1 MPFNSNFER
10 KTRKDKLMN
19 LITCKKFRGGGNSLK
34 FRVKSEEVRVG
45 RAIRRLAAS
54 IAIITAL
61 AAAQSAWAAYY
72 AWSGGGSSPFY
83 FDDTANWG
91 FKTSGGGM
99 WITVPAIGSRS
110 DALNIDPTLLVN
122 DGKGNGTTATFEGKT
137 VRGVAYDVNWNKSFP
152 STWNKTITFRTTT
165 SLTSDIVLNSADET
179 ISFVATAADC
189 GVVSSSRLY
198 FKPSSNLQIES
209 GTYSFGGDIVVA
221 GTLSVSGAMLKNA
234 QRYIQVGS
242 GGNGTVTIGPGGVYE
257 NFGNLGS
264 LTVAHT
270 SGHSGTLNVA
280 GGTVSISGWLTMC
293 YNASSVSAA
302 VNVTDGGV
310 LAVKRLVLGNA
321 GTSGGVVTLDG
332 GTLRAYADES
342 PFVDA
347 HDSLRVYA
355 GANGATFDSNGKTI
369 TIAESIEDKSGE
381 AGVVRFTGGGTIT
394 LSGTPSYT
402 GGTTNVAG
410 TVLSLTT
417 AAKSAIVAHPVVVEI
432 PAAGAVDG
440 TVVFEVTDGGTFSQS
455 EVDAM
460 VVTGTDAS
468 RYALVLAYGGTK
480 VVISDTLAGE
490 YVWNDGASAASWKTA
505 GKWSKNNVAGNWYDS
520 TAAVFA
526 NAGDAVTVD
535 ADVTAASVT
544 FRADATVGG
553 AATLKVP
560 VVDVASGV
568 AATISA
574 PTADPLEK
582 TGAGTL
588 TLGASRTDT
597 TTLSD
602 GTLVMSGTG
611 TTLDWSKFTFG
622 TDVSKPV
629 TLKFENGATVANAS
643 AMRFGAVAGMTN
655 TVYKE
660 CGDWTVSGNFLMGL
674 SDGPAQTFYHNGGEL
689 TVGGYFS
696 VGDFDGGAGVS
707 HVEING
713 GTVNI
718 THAGNYTAIGSL
730 SDGTAIVKN
739 GGTLNATGNLLVGN
753 KAAGTM
759 TIDNGGVVNVAD
771 IIFAYNETGR
781 DSLFELK
788 KGGELSVDR
797 IYYRNGTIAEDTF
810 LFNGGTLKCKSSE
823 LITAHDRLF
832 VKVASNGGIIDL
844 DGRTVAIEE
853 PLLEDAES
861 TGGGMAFIGGGSVT
875 LASGNTY
882 TGTTTV
888 EVGTTV
894 HVAAQN
900 EIGGGLAVM
909 VPETT
914 PADGVYT
921 LVAIDGEGTFNANV
935 LSSVV
940 PPANVKL
947 RLSVDAKSVLC
958 IYGNPPNVWI
968 GGATGSLSD
977 NANWSLGTVPRS
989 GESCV
994 IGNATGANLTN
1005 PSGSVFAPASITF
1018 PATSAAVTINGEFS
1032 GITQIVNNSPSMV
1045 EFTGAVEFAD
1055 TVDVTGGLKFT
1066 GGVTGKQLANAT
1078 DIHGI
1083 YNFTKEGDLTEI
1095 ANTTVKSDGVY
1106 NLLDGTFYKND
1117 GDFHVEAGGKAVVK
1131 DAKIISTAKDGAHLL
1146 GTFNGLFVVTNQFFV
1161 QGDSTHY
1168 LSTSGSG
1175 TLVMNELRVI
1185 QNGKIA
1191 LVKAIL
1197 GHGGIVRGAG
1207 YVRVYN
1213 NGSCEYGSY
1222 DDWTMY
1228 HNSKGTNTATESP
1241 VFYKH
1246 SSSSTWS
1253 YLTFDTTDYYDNT
1266 IGRTITC
1273 EAPISAADAASAEKF
1288 RVTVKGKG
1296 KFVFANTSDGNI
1308 FSGGLI
1314 VQDTATVEVKA
1325 NAKPGNGTI
1334 TLGAGTTLALTSTSN
1349 EFTPLVNTL
1358 NLPTGENEVATIRI
1372 DGKRLRSGE
1381 GLEIATIGNAA
1392 SVTKDNVKIE
1402 GDAIGGRK
1410 TTLRIEGGKL
1420 MLNVKPDGTMIIV
1433 R

>member
-1 MPFNSNFER
+1 M
-10 KTRKDKLMN
+10 KTPTK
-19 LITCKKFRGGGNSLK
+19 
-34 FRVKSEEVRVG
+34 
-45 RAIRRLAAS
+45 RATRRLAAS
-54 IAIITAL
+54 LAIITAL

-91 FKTSGGGM
+91 FKTSGSGM
-99 WITVPAIGSRS
+99 WIAVPAIGSRS
-110 DALNIDPTLLVN
+110 DAMNIDPTLLVN
-122 DGKGNGTTATFEGKT
+122 DGKGPGTKTNFEGKQ
-137 VRGVAYDVNWNKSFP
+137 VVGVAYDVGWNSSFP

-189 GVVSSSRLY
+189 GVVSSRRLY
-198 FKPSSNLQIES
+198 VRPSSNLQIES
-209 GTYSFGGDIVVA
+209 GTYSFEDDIVVA
-221 GTLSVSGAMLKNA
+221 GTLSVSDAMLKNA

-270 SGHSGTLNVA
+270 SGNSGTLNVA

-310 LAVKRLVLGNA
+310 LTVKRLVLGNA

-417 AAKSAIVAHPVVVEI
+417 AAKAALVANPIAVEI
-432 PAAGAVDG
+432 PPAGVADG
-440 TVVFEVTDGGTFSQS
+440 TTVLEINDGNGTFIRS
-455 EVDAM
+455 EVDAIA
-460 VVTGTDAS
+460 VTGPDAS
-468 RYALVLAYGGTK
+468 RYALVLADGGTK

-553 AATLKVP
+553 AATLTVP
-560 VVDVASGV
+560 EVAVSSGV
-568 AATISA
+568 SATINA
-574 PTADPLEK
+574 PTAGSLAKDGP
-582 TGAGTL
+582 GTL
-588 TLGASRTDT
+588 TLGSSRMDA

-674 SDGPAQTFYHNGGEL
+674 SDGPAQTFYHNGGTL
-689 TVGGYFS
+689 TVGGYLS

-707 HVEING
+707 HMEING
-713 GTVNI
+713 GTVN
-718 THAGNYTAIGSL
+718 TAHTGNYTAIGSQ
-730 SDGTAIVKN
+730 SDGTVIVRN

-753 KAAGTM
+753 NAAGTM

-788 KGGELSVDR
+788 TGGELSVDR
-797 IYYRNGTIAEDTF
+797 IYYRNGTIAADTF
-810 LFNGGTLKCKSSE
+810 LFNGGTLKCKSATLAS
-823 LITAHDRLF
+823 AHDRLF

-844 DGRTVAIEE
+844 DGRTVAINE

-861 TGGGMAFIGGGSVT
+861 TGGGMAFIGGGVVT

-900 EIGGGLAVM
+900 EIGGGLAVT

-940 PPANVKL
+940 PPANATL

-958 IYGNPPNVWI
+958 IYGNPPNTWI
-968 GGATGSLSD
+968 GGATGSLND

-1005 PSGSVFAPASITF
+1005 PSGSAFAPASITF
-1018 PATSAAVTINGEFS
+1018 PATSAAVVINGEFS
-1032 GITQIVNNSPSMV
+1032 GITRIANNSANTM
-1045 EFTGAVEFAD
+1045 EFSDAVSFSGN
-1055 TVDVTGGLKFT
+1055 VDVVQNTGTVKFM
-1066 GGVTGKQLANAT
+1066 GGVTGVKLARAT
-1078 DIHGI
+1078 DIHGT
-1083 YNFTKEGDLTEI
+1083 YNFTQTEDLTEI

-1106 NLLDGTFYKND
+1106 NLLNGTFHKHN

-1131 DAKIISTAKDGAHLL
+1131 DAKINSTAKDGAYLL
-1146 GTFNGLFVVTNQFFV
+1146 GTFNGLFVVTNQFLV

-1168 LSTSGSG
+1168 LNTSGSG
-1175 TLVMNELRVI
+1175 TLVVNELRVI

-1191 LVKAIL
+1191 LVKAIV
-1197 GHGGIVRGAG
+1197 GPGGIVRGAG

-1213 NGSCEYGSY
+1213 DGSCEYGSY

-1228 HNSKGTNTATESP
+1228 HNSKGTNTSTGEP

-1246 SSSSTWS
+1246 SSSTWS
-1253 YLTFDTTDYYDNT
+1253 HLTFDTTDYYDSS

-1288 RVTVKGKG
+1288 DVTVKGKG
-1296 KFVFANTSDGNI
+1296 KFVFANTSNGNI

-1314 VQDTATVEVKA
+1314 VQDTATVEVKP
-1325 NAKPGNGTI
+1325 NAKPGKGAI
-1334 TLGAGTTLALTSTSN
+1334 TLRAGTTISLTATSN
-1349 EFTPLVNTL
+1349 EFSPLANTL
-1358 NLPTGENEVATIRI
+1358 NLPTTGIATLRI

-1410 TTLRIEGGKL
+1410 TTLRIEDGKL
-1420 MLNVKPDGTMIIV
+1420 LLNIQPEGLMVIF

>member
-1 MPFNSNFER
+1 M
-10 KTRKDKLMN
+10 KTPTK
-19 LITCKKFRGGGNSLK
+19 
-34 FRVKSEEVRVG
+34 
-45 RAIRRLAAS
+45 RATRRLAAS

-91 FKTSGGGM
+91 FKTSGSGM
-99 WITVPAIGSRS
+99 WIAVPAIGSRS

-122 DGKGNGTTATFEGKT
+122 DGKGPGTKINFEGKQ
-137 VRGVAYDVNWNKSFP
+137 VVGVAYDVGWNSSFP

-189 GVVSSSRLY
+189 GVVSSRRLY
-198 FKPSSNLQIES
+198 VRPSSNLQIES
-209 GTYSFGGDIVVA
+209 GTYSFEDDIVVA

-264 LTVAHT
+264 LTVAHA
-270 SGHSGTLNVA
+270 SGNSGTLNVA

-310 LAVKRLVLGNA
+310 LTVKRLVLGNA

-342 PFVDA
+342 QFVDA

-417 AAKSAIVAHPVVVEI
+417 EAKAALVANPIAVEI
-432 PAAGAVDG
+432 PPAGVADG
-440 TVVFEVTDGGTFSQS
+440 TTVLEINDGNGTFIRS
-455 EVDAM
+455 EVDAIA
-460 VVTGTDAS
+460 VTGPDAS
-468 RYALVLAYGGTK
+468 RYALVLADGGTK
-480 VVISDTLAGE
+480 VVISNTLAGE
-490 YVWNDGASAASWKTA
+490 YVWNGGNSGDSWRTS
-505 GKWSKNNVAGNWYDS
+505 GKWTKNGIAGDWYDS
-520 TAAVFA
+520 TAAFFR
-526 NAGDAVTVD
+526 NAGDAATVD
-535 ADVTAASVT
+535 AAVTAASVT
-544 FRADATVGG
+544 FGADATVAAGG
-553 AATLKVP
+553 GTLTASEVS
-560 VVDVASGV
+560 VASGV
-568 AATISA
+568 SAAINA
-574 PTADPLEK
+574 PTAGTLTK
-582 TGAGTL
+582 IGAGTL
-588 TLGASRTDT
+588 TLGSPRTDA

-602 GTLVMSGTG
+602 GALVMSGTG

-674 SDGPAQTFYHNGGEL
+674 SDGPAQTFYHNGGTL

-707 HVEING
+707 HMEING
-713 GTVNI
+713 GTVN
-718 THAGNYTAIGSL
+718 TAHAGSYTAIGSQ
-730 SDGTAIVKN
+730 SDGTVIVRN

-753 KAAGTM
+753 KAAGTL

-788 KGGELSVDR
+788 TGGELSVDR
-797 IYYRNGTIAEDTF
+797 IYYRNGTIAADTF
-810 LFNGGTLKCKSSE
+810 LFNGGTLKCKSATLAS
-823 LITAHDRLF
+823 AHDRLF

-844 DGRTVAIEE
+844 DGRTVAIDE

-861 TGGGMAFIGGGSVT
+861 TGGGMAFIGGGVVT

-900 EIGGGLAVM
+900 EIGGGLAVT

-921 LVAIDGEGTFNANV
+921 LVAIDGEETFNANV

-940 PPANVKL
+940 PPANATL

-958 IYGNPPNVWI
+958 IYGNPPNTWI
-968 GGATGSLSD
+968 GGATGSLND
-977 NANWSLGTVPRS
+977 NANWSLGTVPAS

-1005 PSGSVFAPASITF
+1005 PSGSAFAPASITF

-1032 GITQIVNNSPSMV
+1032 DITRIANNSANTM
-1045 EFTGAVEFAD
+1045 EFSDAVSFSGN
-1055 TVDVTGGLKFT
+1055 VDVVQNTGTVKFT
-1066 GGVTGKQLANAT
+1066 GGVTGVKLARAT
-1078 DIHGI
+1078 DIHGT
-1083 YNFTKEGDLTEI
+1083 YNFTQTEDLTEI

-1106 NLLDGTFYKND
+1106 NLLNGTFHKHN
-1117 GDFHVEAGGKAVVK
+1117 GDFHVEARGKVVVK
-1131 DAKIISTAKDGAHLL
+1131 NAKIQRDSNGAKLL
-1146 GTFNGLFVVTNQFFV
+1146 GTFNGEFKVTDEFLVSGNGASSYVTQNMC
-1161 QGDSTHY
+1161 DS
-1168 LSTSGSG
+1168 GNG
-1175 TLVMNELRVI
+1175 TFIVNKLCMTEHGAIVPAATTIIGAGGVMR
-1185 QNGKIA
+1185 K
-1191 LVKAIL
+1191 
-1197 GHGGIVRGAG
+1197 GAG
-1207 YVRVYN
+1207 YVRVLD
-1213 NGSCEYGSY
+1213 NGSREIGSY

-1228 HNSKGTNTATESP
+1228 YDTKGSYTDKGFFA
-1241 VFYKH
+1241 FYKH
-1246 SSSSTWS
+1246 SSSTWS
-1253 YLTFDTTDYYDNT
+1253 HLTFDTTDYYDST

-1273 EAPISAADAASAEKF
+1273 EAPIGADGSASAEKF

-1296 KFVFANTSDGNI
+1296 KFVFANTSDTTI

-1314 VQDTATVEVKA
+1314 VQDTATVEVKP
-1325 NAKPGNGTI
+1325 NAKPGKGAI
-1334 TLGAGTTLALTSTSN
+1334 TLGAGTTLALAATDNTFSLS
-1349 EFTPLVNTL
+1349 NTL
-1358 NLPTGENEVATIRI
+1358 NLPTTGIATLRI

-1410 TTLRIEGGKL
+1410 TTLRIEDGKL
-1420 MLNVKPDGTMIIV
+1420 LLNIQPEGLMVIF

>member
-1 MPFNSNFER
+1 M
-10 KTRKDKLMN
+10 
-19 LITCKKFRGGGNSLK
+19 
-34 FRVKSEEVRVG
+34 RVG

-99 WITVPAIGSRS
+99 WIAVPAIGPRS

-152 STWNKTITFRTTT
+152 STWDKTITFRTTT

-221 GTLSVSGAMLKNA
+221 GSLSVSGAMLKNA

-242 GGNGTVTIGPGGVYE
+242 GGNGTVTIGPDGVYE

-264 LTVAHT
+264 LTVAHS

-302 VNVTDGGV
+302 VNVTDDGV
-310 LAVKRLVLGNA
+310 LTVKRLVLGNA

-417 AAKSAIVAHPVVVEI
+417 MAKSAIVAHPVVVEI

-440 TVVFEVTDGGTFSQS
+440 TVVFEVTDGGTFSQP
-455 EVDAM
+455 EVEAM
-460 VVTGTDAS
+460 VVTGPDAS
-468 RYALVLAYGGTK
+468 RYALVLADGGMK

-490 YVWNDGASAASWKTA
+490 YVWNDGSSGAGWHTS

-526 NAGDAVTVD
+526 NAGDAATVD
-535 ADVTAASVT
+535 ADVAAASVT
-544 FRADATVGG
+544 FRANATVAAGG
-553 AATLKVP
+553 GTLTASEVS
-560 VVDVASGV
+560 VASGV
-568 AATISA
+568 SAAINA
-574 PTADPLEK
+574 PTAGALTK
-582 TGAGTL
+582 IGAGTL
-588 TLGASRTDT
+588 TLGALRTDA

-602 GTLVMSGTG
+602 GTLVMFGTG

-643 AMRFGAVAGMTN
+643 EMRFGAVAGTTN

-674 SDGPAQTFYHNGGEL
+674 SDGPAQTFYHNGGTL

-696 VGDFDGGAGVS
+696 IGDFDGGAGVS

-713 GTVNI
+713 GTVNT
-718 THAGNYTAIGSL
+718 THTGNYTAIGSQ
-730 SDGTAIVKN
+730 SDGTVIVSN

-781 DSLFELK
+781 NSLLELK
-788 KGGELSVDR
+788 TGGELSVDR
-797 IYYRNGTIAEDTF
+797 IYYRNGTSAEDTF
-810 LFNGGTLKCKSSE
+810 LFNGGTLKCKSATLVS
-823 LITAHDRLF
+823 AHDRLF

-861 TGGGMAFIGGGSVT
+861 TGGGMAFIGGGVVT

-882 TGTTTV
+882 TGITTV

-894 HVAAQN
+894 HVVAQN
-900 EIGGGLAVM
+900 EIAGGLAVT
-909 VPETT
+909 VPETAS
-914 PADGVYT
+914 ADDVYT
-921 LVAIDGEGTFNANV
+921 V
-935 LSSVV
+935 LSVTGDETLEGFTLPEAPENCS
-940 PPANVKL
+940 L
-947 RLSVDAKSVLC
+947 RLSADKKSLLC
-958 IYGNPPNVWI
+958 IYGDPQNTWI
-968 GGATGSLSD
+968 GGATGSLND
-977 NANWSLGTVPRS
+977 NANWSLGIVPAS

-1005 PSGSVFAPASITF
+1005 PSGSAFAPASITF

-1032 GITQIVNNSPSMV
+1032 GITRIANNSANTM
-1045 EFTGAVEFAD
+1045 EFSDAVSFSGNVDVVQNSGAV
-1055 TVDVTGGLKFT
+1055 KFT
-1066 GGVTGKQLANAT
+1066 GGVTGDKLARAT
-1078 DIHGI
+1078 DIHGT
-1083 YNFTKEGDLTEI
+1083 YNFTETGDLIECP
-1095 ANTTVKSDGVY
+1095 NTTVKSDGVY
-1106 NLLDGTFYKND
+1106 NLLNGTFHKHN
-1117 GDFHVEAGGKAVVK
+1117 GDFHVEAGGKVVVK
-1131 DAKIISTAKDGAHLL
+1131 NAKINSTAQNGAHLL
-1146 GTFNGLFVVTNQFFV
+1146 GTFNGLFVVTNQFLV
-1161 QGDSTHY
+1161 QGNSTHY
-1168 LSTSGSG
+1168 LNTDGSG
-1175 TLVMNELRVI
+1175 TLVVNELRVI

-1228 HNSKGTNTATESP
+1228 YNSKGTNTSTGEP

-1246 SSSSTWS
+1246 SSSTWS
-1253 YLTFDTTDYYDNT
+1253 HLTFDTTDYYDSS

-1288 RVTVKGKG
+1288 DVTVKGKG
-1296 KFVFANTSDGNI
+1296 KFVFANTSNGNI

-1314 VQDTATVEVKA
+1314 VQDSATVEVKP
-1325 NAKPGNGTI
+1325 NAKPGKGAI
-1334 TLGAGTTLALTSTSN
+1334 TLGAGTTLALTAESR
-1349 EFTPLVNTL
+1349 EFTPLANTL
-1358 NLPTGENEVATIRI
+1358 NLPTEGTATLRI
-1372 DGKRLRSGE
+1372 DGKRLRHGE
-1381 GLEIATIGNAA
+1381 HVIA
-1392 SVTKDNVKIE
+1392 SVVTGESENVKLD
-1402 GDAIGGRK
+1402 GKSSALAGRRA
-1410 TTLRIEGGKL
+1410 TLRVEDGKL
-1420 MLNVKPDGTMIIV
+1420 YLTIKPDGTMIIV

>member
-1 MPFNSNFER
+1 M
-10 KTRKDKLMN
+10 
-19 LITCKKFRGGGNSLK
+19 
-34 FRVKSEEVRVG
+34 RVG

-91 FKTSGGGM
+91 FKTAGGGM
-99 WITVPAIGSRS
+99 WIAVPAIGSRS

-122 DGKGNGTTATFEGKT
+122 DGKGPGTKINFDGKQ
-137 VRGVAYDVNWNKSFP
+137 VAGVAYDVGWNKSFP

-221 GTLSVSGAMLKNA
+221 GSLSVSGAMLKNA

-242 GGNGTVTIGPGGVYE
+242 GGNGTVTIGPDGVYE

-302 VNVTDGGV
+302 VNVTDDGV
-310 LAVKRLVLGNA
+310 LTVKRLVLGNA

-402 GGTTNVAG
+402 GGTTIVAG

-417 AAKSAIVAHPVVVEI
+417 EAKAAIVAHPVVVEI

-455 EVDAM
+455 EVEDM

-468 RYALVLAYGGTK
+468 RYALVLADDGAK

-490 YVWNDGASAASWKTA
+490 YVWNGGNSGDSWRTS
-505 GKWSKNNVAGNWYDS
+505 GKWTKNGIAGDWYDS
-520 TAAVFA
+520 TAAFFR

-535 ADVTAASVT
+535 ADVAAVSVT
-544 FRADATVGG
+544 FRANATVAAGG
-553 AATLKVP
+553 GTLTASEVS
-560 VVDVASGV
+560 VASGV
-568 AATISA
+568 SAAINA
-574 PTADPLEK
+574 PTAEALTK
-582 TGAGTL
+582 IGAGTL
-588 TLGASRTDT
+588 TLGAPRTDA

-643 AMRFGAVAGMTN
+643 EMRFGAVAGMTN

-660 CGDWTVSGNFLMGL
+660 CGDWNFSDNFNFLMGL
-674 SDGPAQTFYHNGGEL
+674 SDGCHQTFCHNGGTL
-689 TVGGYFS
+689 TVGKYFS
-696 VGDFDGGAGVS
+696 VGDFNGGAGVS
-707 HVEING
+707 HMEING
-713 GTVNI
+713 GTVN
-718 THAGNYTAIGSL
+718 TTRAGNHTAIGSQ
-730 SDGTAIVKN
+730 SDGTAIVRD
-739 GGTLNATGNLLVGN
+739 GGALNVTGNLLVAN
-753 KAAGTM
+753 WAVHGTL
-759 TIDNGGVVNVAD
+759 TVEDGGMVNVGEDVVFGFNSAD
-771 IIFAYNETGR
+771 AVGVIN
-781 DSLFELK
+781 L
-788 KGGELSVDR
+788 KGGTLSAKR
-797 IYYRNGTIAEDTF
+797 LRCEKSCSCALN
-810 LFNGGTLKCKSSE
+810 FNGGTLKAKADGYLIGGTALAITVSE
-823 LITAHDRLF
+823 
-832 VKVASNGGIIDL
+832 NGGIIDL
-844 DGRTVAIEE
+844 DGRTVAIDE
-853 PLLEDAES
+853 PLLKDAES
-861 TGGGMAFIGGGSVT
+861 TGGGMAFIGGGVVT

-894 HVAAQN
+894 HVAAPD
-900 EIGGGLAVM
+900 EIRGGLAVT
-909 VPETT
+909 VPETA

-940 PPANVKL
+940 PPADATL

-968 GGATGSLSD
+968 GGASGNLSD
-977 NANWSLGTVPRS
+977 STGWSLEFVPTS
-989 GESCV
+989 GDSCV
-994 IGNATGANLTN
+994 INNATAASLTV
-1005 PSGSVFAPASITF
+1005 GDTFAPSAITF
-1018 PATSAAVTINGEFS
+1018 PSGSAAVTIDGRDLTSIAAITNNSLSTVEFKDAVVFS
-1032 GITQIVNNSPSMV
+1032 GDVDVVQNS
-1045 EFTGAVEFAD
+1045 GAV
-1055 TVDVTGGLKFT
+1055 KFT
-1066 GGVTGKQLANAT
+1066 GGVTGVKLARAT
-1078 DIHGI
+1078 DIHGT

-1106 NLLDGTFYKND
+1106 NLPKGTFCQLD
-1117 GDFHVEAGGKAVVK
+1117 GDFHVEDGGKAVVMN
-1131 DAKIISTAKDGAHLL
+1131 AKIASDDGCKLL
-1146 GTFNGLFVVTNQFFV
+1146 GVLDGVFVVTNEFRV
-1161 QGDSTHY
+1161 TGINTHY
-1168 LSTSGSG
+1168 MCTSGAG
-1175 TLVMNELRVI
+1175 TFIVNELRVI
-1185 QNGKIA
+1185 QNGKIVPGA
-1191 LVKAIL
+1191 KTIM
-1197 GHGGIVRGAG
+1197 GPGGIVRGAG
-1207 YVRVYN
+1207 YVRVQN
-1213 NGSCEYGSY
+1213 SGSHEFGSY
-1222 DDWTMY
+1222 ADWTMY
-1228 HNSKGTNTATESP
+1228 HNDKGDNTATAEP

-1246 SSSSTWS
+1246 SSSTTWS
-1253 YLTFDTTDYYDNT
+1253 HLTFDTTDYDDRS
-1266 IGRTITC
+1266 IGHTITC

-1288 RVTVKGKG
+1288 DVIVKGKG
-1296 KFVFANTSDGNI
+1296 KFVFANTNDSDKW
-1308 FSGGLI
+1308 FSGGLT

-1325 NAKPGNGTI
+1325 NAKPGKGAI
-1334 TLGAGTTLALTSTSN
+1334 TLGAGTTLALTAESR
-1349 EFTPLVNTL
+1349 EFTPLANPL
-1358 NLPTGENEVATIRI
+1358 NLPTEGKATLRI
-1372 DGKRLRSGE
+1372 DGKRLRHGDH
-1381 GLEIATIGNAA
+1381 EIATVGTGATENVALDPA
-1392 SVTKDNVKIE
+1392 SV
-1402 GDAIGGRK
+1402 ALAGRK
-1410 TTLRIEGGKL
+1410 ATLRVEGGKL
-1420 MLNVKPDGTMIIV
+1420 YLTIKPDGTMIIV